1 MSILAEFEA
10 TSPDL
15 VLGPTLEA
23 MPSLDVEIERQYAID
38 PDRPV
43 VFCWVTCPDVDGLER
58 ALRRDPTVDEFD
70 LLERRGRRL
79 LYRIQRS
86 DSNVIGAYRRWVAV
100 GGELLRCRGSDARW
114 EVQMRFPDRE
124 SFTTYH
130 EFLERR
136 GVAFDLQRLSDG
148 GNSRRTSD
156 VLTAAQREAMLL
168 AYEGGFFDVPRE
180 TTLSDIAQVLEI
192 SDQAVSER
200 LRRGQTRLIAEHVR

>member
-10 TSPDL
+10 AASDL

-23 MPSLDVEIERQYAID
+23 VPSLAVEIERQYALD

-43 VFCWVTCPDVDGLER
+43 AFCWVTCADVDRLER
-58 ALRRDPTVDEFD
+58 ALGHDPTVAGFE
-70 LLERRGRRL
+70 LLERRGRRR

-86 DSNVIGAYRRWVAV
+86 DSNVIGAYRRWMAV

-114 EVQMRFPDRE
+114 EFEMRFPDRD
-124 SFTTYH
+124 SFTSYH

-136 GVAFDLQRLSDG
+136 GVALDLCRLSDG
-148 GNSRRTSD
+148 GRSRGADD
-156 VLTAAQREAMLL
+156 VLTEAQREALVL
-168 AYEGGFFDVPRE
+168 AYEEGFFDVPRE
-180 TTLSDIAQVLEI
+180 TTLSEIAELLDI

-200 LRRGQTRLIAEHVR
+200 LRRGQTRLIDEFVR